1 MRIVVA
7 IDSFKGSLSS
17 MKAGAAV
24 KEAAQKIDIDTEVV
38 VCPLADGGEGTV
50 DALYSG
56 VGGRLVSARVTGP
69 RSKPVDA
76 QYCILPNNVAVIEMA
91 SASGITLVPRQEL
104 NPLETTTY
112 GVGEMI
118 ANAIGEGCREFIVGI
133 GGSATNDGGVGMLSA
148 LGFGFYDKN
157 GKPIE
162 LGAKGLQKLARIS
175 VDNVLPELKECT
187 FRVACDVTNPLCGKN
202 GCSAVFGPQKG
213 ATQEMVEDM
222 DSWLRNYAELAKEV
236 SSKADSENPGAGA
249 AGGLGFA
256 FISFLNATLESGI
269 KIILEETGLEEHIKS
284 ADLVITGE
292 GKLDS
297 QTVLGKAPIGV
308 AALAK
313 KHNKT
318 VIAFSG
324 CVTADAEI
332 CNEHGIDA
340 FFPIV
345 RGVTTIEEAL
355 DNNNAYHNL
364 VATAYQVFRLLKINQ
379 LAAL

>member
-1 MRIVVA
+1 
-7 IDSFKGSLSS
+7 

-162 LGAKGLQKLARIS
+162 LGAKGLRKLARIS
-175 VDNVLPELKECT
+175 VDNVFPELKECT

-236 SSKADSENPGAGA
+236 SSKADSEHPGAGA

-269 KIILEETGLEEHIKS
+269 KIILDETGIEEHIKS
-284 ADLVITGE
+284 ADFVITGE

-324 CVTADAEI
+324 CVTADAEV

-364 VATAYQVFRLLKINQ
+364 VATAYQVFRLLKVNQ

>member
-24 KEAAQKIDIDTEVV
+24 KEAAQKIDKDTEVV

-56 VGGRLVSARVTGP
+56 IGGQMVSVKVTGP

-76 QYCILPNNVAVIEMA
+76 KYCILPNNVAVVEMA
-91 SASGITLVPRQEL
+91 AAAGITLIPRQDL

-112 GVGEMI
+112 GVGEII
-118 ANAIGEGCREFIVGI
+118 ANAISKGCREFIVGI

-162 LGAKGLQKLARIS
+162 LGAKGLRKLARIS
-175 VDNVLPELKECT
+175 VDNVFPELKECT

-213 ATQEMVEDM
+213 ATQEMVADM
-222 DSWLRNYAELAKEV
+222 DGWLRNYARLAKSV
-236 SSKADSENPGAGA
+236 SQRADSEHPGAGA

-256 FISFLNATLESGI
+256 FVSFLNATLESGI
-269 KIILEETGLEEHIKS
+269 KIILEETGLEEHIKT
-284 ADLVITGE
+284 ADIVITGE

-297 QTVLGKAPIGV
+297 QTAFGKAPIGV
-308 AALAK
+308 AKLAK

-364 VATAYQVFRLLKINQ
+364 VVTAYQVFRLLKINQ